1 MKTRAEEMD
10 EQAEAF
16 HKANP
21 KVAQLFMQ
29 FTKEMIHRGFKNY
42 SVSAVFERIRWET
55 DQADG
60 DGKSSFKVNNNYK
73 AWYARRF
80 MEALPEH
87 DGFFRTRSRTSEKK
101 QATGLPELTP
111 EFFDD

>member
-1 MKTRAEEMD
+1 MITRAEEMD
-10 EQAEAF
+10 AQAEAF

-21 KVAQLFMQ
+21 EVARLFMH
-29 FTKEMIHRGFKNY
+29 FTKQMISRGFRNY

-55 DQADG
+55 DQADTEG
-60 DGKSSFKVNNNYK
+60 RSSFKVNNNYK

-80 MEALPEH
+80 MEAFPEH

-101 QATGLPELTP
+101 KATNLPELTP
-111 EFFDD
+111 AYFDD